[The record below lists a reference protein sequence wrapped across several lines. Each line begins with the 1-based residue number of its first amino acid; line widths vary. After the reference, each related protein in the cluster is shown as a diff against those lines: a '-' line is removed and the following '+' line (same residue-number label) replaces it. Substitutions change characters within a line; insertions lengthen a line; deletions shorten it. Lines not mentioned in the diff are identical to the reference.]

1 MFALWFILGL
11 SHSHPIIRIWLL
23 FYLGSFWRNVNTL
36 HSSGRRQISGAVI
49 PIRPFSYKLLFKSC
63 PSMPV
68 VQWPP
73 ANNVGEKLECN
84 GLNGDLSIFFSSMLV
99 LQVLLRVSW
108 NLSLVVYIS
117 LSLMSLVATLL
128 LPYETKGRPMQVSA
142 SKCLPSCK
150 NVRGISWVLLVL
162 YELILRWNYPFS
174 FSFFF
179 LLGNVTKWLYL
190 LRTP

>member
-1 MFALWFILGL
+1 MITPLIFTQFLPWIRWKECENEGKDQQFKKLLIVKQIFLV
-11 SHSHPIIRIWLL
+11 SIIRCVTRTVWWIWILM
-23 FYLGSFWRNVNTL
+23 F
-36 HSSGRRQISGAVI
+36 
-49 PIRPFSYKLLFKSC
+49 
-63 PSMPV
+63 
-68 VQWPP
+68 
-73 ANNVGEKLECN
+73 ECN

>member
-1 MFALWFILGL
+1 MVTPLIFTQFLPWIRWKKCENEGKDQQFKKLLIVKQIFLF
-11 SHSHPIIRIWLL
+11 SIIRCVTRTVWWIWILM
-23 FYLGSFWRNVNTL
+23 F
-36 HSSGRRQISGAVI
+36 
-49 PIRPFSYKLLFKSC
+49 
-63 PSMPV
+63 
-68 VQWPP
+68 
-73 ANNVGEKLECN
+73 ECN

-142 SKCLPSCK
+142 SECLPSCK
-150 NVRGISWVLLVL
+150 NVRGISRVLLVL
-162 YELILRWNYPFS
+162 YELILHWNYHFS

-190 LRTP
+190 SIV

>member
-1 MFALWFILGL
+1 MIIPLIFTQFLPWIRWKECENEGKDQQFKKLLIVKQIFLV
-11 SHSHPIIRIWLL
+11 SIIRCVTRTVWWIWILM
-23 FYLGSFWRNVNTL
+23 F
-36 HSSGRRQISGAVI
+36 
-49 PIRPFSYKLLFKSC
+49 
-63 PSMPV
+63 
-68 VQWPP
+68 
-73 ANNVGEKLECN
+73 ECN